1 MKKAIKIAYTP
12 DPDDAFHYYALESD
26 ILAAPEGFAFDFAHG
41 HIHDLNEACREQCYD
56 VSAIS
61 SVFYP
66 EIEKDYVILGSG
78 ASVGRGY
85 GPVLGCRDESSFEDL
100 RGKRVAIPG
109 DTTTGYF
116 LLRYFYDDFE
126 TVAMPFNRVADAI
139 LDGSVDAGVLIHEEL
154 INYAEQP
161 LRKLCCLGKRWYEH
175 VGLPLPVGLNVA
187 RRALGSETIRN
198 IETLIHRSMG
208 YALDHPTEAMN
219 FARNFGRG
227 PASKVRDEFVAK
239 FANDDTLLM
248 PQDVREGLRTLFE
261 KALERGFIDHPPL
274 LDIVDPLPGAP
285 ATEETAATADPG
297 SEYQRQTG

>member
-1 MKKAIKIAYTP
+1 
-12 DPDDAFHYYALESD
+12 
-26 ILAAPEGFAFDFAHG
+26 
-41 HIHDLNEACREQCYD
+41 
-56 VSAIS
+56 
-61 SVFYP
+61 
-66 EIEKDYVILGSG
+66 
-78 ASVGRGY
+78 
-85 GPVLGCRDESSFEDL
+85 
-100 RGKRVAIPG
+100 
-109 DTTTGYF
+109 
-116 LLRYFYDDFE
+116 
-126 TVAMPFNRVADAI
+126 MPFNRVADAI

-261 KALERGFIDHPPL
+261 KAWSEPRKYYGGPKKKTGEGGKFSIIIDPSKCKGCAECVTVCDDDALKMVNKTDGIMDDIQKTHRMFKEFGPSDEKYINDNL
-274 LDIVDPLPGAP
+274 LIDMMLK
-285 ATEETAATADPG
+285 EETHVYVGGAGSCAGCGEGTALRMMCSATGAKHGNDWAKLAKLADELG
-297 SEYQRQTG
+297 AG